1 MSKQTDK
8 YINNKEFSLALQHDV
23 NYSNKLIANLF
34 SANECLERLTD
45 EYPDI
50 YDKLG
55 TTSILSNTCSITIDD
70 LDKKELLKIKYLFGL
85 TGEGKKSI
93 TTYSASMIYTCELFE
108 KPVDIIFRWN
118 KPETCEV
125 SYETEYIELNQDN
138 YIVSNGKVT
147 EKRTKAVIECKEPF
161 MESLFK
167 SEAE

>member
-8 YINNKEFSLALQHDV
+8 YINNREFSLALQYDV
-23 NYSNKLIANLF
+23 DYQNKLIKNLF
-34 SANECLERLTD
+34 SVNECLERLEG

-55 TTSILSNTCSITIDD
+55 ATSVLSNSCSITISD
-70 LDKKELLKIKYLFGL
+70 LDKKELLEVRTLFGL

-93 TTYSASMIYTCELFE
+93 DKYAAKIEYSCELFE
-108 KPVDIIFRWN
+108 SPVFIRFIWDT
-118 KPETCEV
+118 PETCEV
-125 SYETEYIELNQDN
+125 SYETEYIELDQDN

-161 MESLFK
+161 MESIFK
-167 SEAE
+167 GETE